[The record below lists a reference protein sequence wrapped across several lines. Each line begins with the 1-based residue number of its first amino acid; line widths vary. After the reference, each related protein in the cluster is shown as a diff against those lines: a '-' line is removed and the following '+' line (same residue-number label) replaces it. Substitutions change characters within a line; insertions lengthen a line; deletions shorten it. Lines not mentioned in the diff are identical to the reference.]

1 MELKPEVLK
10 GFTHR
15 DARGTLSYN
24 NNLDISAFKRL
35 YVIENS
41 LEQPFRGWHGHE
53 FESKIFITLVGKIRF
68 GAVRVRDWS
77 KPDPDEKPITAEL
90 EGSDLDAFFVPG
102 GYANSISS
110 IEPGS
115 KALVMS
121 SSTLEEG
128 LSDDYRLNPNL
139 WATS

>member
-77 KPDPDEKPITAEL
+77 KPDPDQKPITAEL

-110 IEPGS
+110 LDIGAR
-115 KALVMS
+115 ALVLS
-121 SSTLEEG
+121 SANLKNSVL
-128 LSDDYRLNPNL
+128 DDHRITPDF
-139 WATS
+139 WTC

>member
-53 FESKIFITLVGKIRF
+53 FESKIFIALDGKLRF
-68 GAVRVRDWS
+68 GAVRVRDWFN
-77 KPDPDEKPITAEL
+77 PDPDEKPITAEL
-90 EGSDLDAFFVPG
+90 ESSDLDAFFVPG

-110 IEPGS
+110 LKLGAR
-115 KALVMS
+115 ALVLS
-121 SSTLEEG
+121 SSTLQASME
-128 LSDDYRLNPNL
+128 DDYRFPAEFWGN
-139 WATS
+139 